1 MTTMLANDRDTAEFL
16 LKLQL
21 RISKCSPP
29 TCGLKN
35 LLLDHSLDFSLGLD
49 DDHARQWLRC
59 WLSNSA
65 PLVRRAADCS
75 DPSENKQTNNQTTTN
90 EQTQHYARPR
100 KRANNQAPQASKHA
114 SAYANKQASN
124 QAKQARF
131 KQTNKQCK
139 QASKQTNK
147 QERK

>member
-1 MTTMLANDRDTAEFL
+1 MLANDRDTAEFL

-21 RISKCSPP
+21 RTSKCSPP

-100 KRANNQAPQASKHA
+100 KRANNQAPQASKQARTRTSKQAIKQAIKLSKQDSSKQTMQA
-114 SAYANKQASN
+114 SKQANKQA
-124 QAKQARF
+124 R
-131 KQTNKQCK
+131 T
-139 QASKQTNK
+139 
-147 QERK
+147 